1 MSLHIGSMKWT
12 AGYRRAVALC
22 AVVLGCG
29 LTPIDAGAAPGKLV
43 VVGGGKIGDEIR
55 DTFIE
60 LAGGKGAKLLIVPQ
74 ASGRPDAGERNAAPF
89 IEKGM
94 TNVSVLSLED
104 SDAANAA
111 VANASAIWFGG
122 GAQNRLMERLEAAGV
137 VDLIRKRHQSGVVMG
152 GSSAGAAVM
161 SEVMIAGDTPPID
174 QGLALWPEAIVD
186 QHFVERKR
194 FNRSLRTV
202 LSHPGKLGVGI
213 GESTAVVVDPAK
225 RRARVIGAGAVTV
238 IDAREA
244 KDLGA
249 GEGEENSWKGVRLQW
264 LRAGADFEY

>member
-1 MSLHIGSMKWT
+1 MKWN

-104 SDAANAA
+104 SDAAKLA

-152 GSSAGAAVM
+152 GSSAGA
-161 SEVMIAGDTPPID
+161 
-174 QGLALWPEAIVD
+174 
-186 QHFVERKR
+186 
-194 FNRSLRTV
+194 
-202 LSHPGKLGVGI
+202 
-213 GESTAVVVDPAK
+213 
-225 RRARVIGAGAVTV
+225 VTV